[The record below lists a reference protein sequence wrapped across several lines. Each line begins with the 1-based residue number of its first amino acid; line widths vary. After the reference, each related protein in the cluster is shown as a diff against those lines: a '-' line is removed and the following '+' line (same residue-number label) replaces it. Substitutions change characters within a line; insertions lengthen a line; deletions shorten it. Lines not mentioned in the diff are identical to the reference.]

1 MEKRK
6 LFINFIA
13 GVFGGLLVLLV
24 YTFSTNQNTNTVKQR
39 NNYEQIEQQNGFVRK
54 AVDSNQSGT
63 INSRTAGLSS
73 PVGMLE
79 NEMVSAAQKTVDA
92 VVHVKTAYVQQYS
105 YGNPFL
111 EYFFGQGSQRKSQPV
126 VGSGSG
132 VIISDDGYIV
142 TNNHVIDKAQKI
154 KVVLNDK
161 REFDA
166 ELVGSDPGTDIAL
179 LKIDENNLPHVKA
192 ANSDNVQIGE
202 WVLAVGNPF
211 NLTSTV
217 TAGIVSAKARNINL
231 LRENYG
237 IEAFIQTDAAVNP
250 GNSGGALVNRK
261 GELIGINT
269 AIASKTGSFSG
280 YSFAVPVNIAMKV
293 VEDLIEFGQVQRAV
307 MGIMIHDLNESFAA
321 ENDIETLKGV
331 YIDNISEGGAADKA
345 GIEPGDVIVRIGTV
359 DIKNVAQLQ
368 EQLSKFRPGDRLKV
382 TVLRNN
388 REVEKDVILQNKMGS
403 TEIIQGEDPLVNL
416 GAQFEEVSDKEKKLL
431 NISHGMKIV
440 ELESG
445 KLRSSGIH
453 EGFIILAMNG
463 MKIVSEK
470 DIRQVIEQSKGGI
483 MVEGIYPNGMKAYY
497 AFGK

>member
-1 MEKRK
+1 MERRK
-6 LFINFIA
+6 IFINFIA
-13 GVFGGLLVLLV
+13 GLLGGLVVLLV
-24 YTFSTNQNTNTVKQR
+24 YTLTTETQTATQESAN
-39 NNYEQIEQQNGFVRK
+39 IERAQERSFVRQTI
-54 AVDSNQSGT
+54 DTNRSGELISST
-63 INSRTAGLSS
+63 VGNYS
-73 PVGMLE
+73 PVTMLE
-79 NEMVSAAQKTVDA
+79 NEMVTAAEKTVDA

-111 EYFFGQGSQRKSQPV
+111 EYFFGDGGQRRSQPV

-132 VIISDDGYIV
+132 VIISDNGYIV

-166 ELVGSDPGTDIAL
+166 ELVGTDPGTDIAL
-179 LKIDENNLPHVKA
+179 LKIDENNLPYVEP
-192 ANSDNVQIGE
+192 ANSDNVKVGE

-293 VEDLIEFGQVQRAV
+293 VEDLIEYGQVQRAV
-307 MGIMIHDLNESFAA
+307 MGIMIHDLNERFAS
-321 ENDIETLKGV
+321 EKDIETLEGV
-331 YIDNISEGGAADKA
+331 YIDNINTGGAADKA
-345 GIEPGDVIVRIGTV
+345 GIKPGDVIVRIGTV
-359 DIKNVAQLQ
+359 DIENVAELQ
-368 EQLSKFRPGDRLKV
+368 EQLSKFRPGDELKV
-382 TVLRNN
+382 TILRDNK
-388 REVEKDVILQNKMGS
+388 ELEKDVVLQNKRGS
-403 TEIIQGEDPLVNL
+403 TDILQGEDPIENL
-416 GAQFEEVSDKEKKLL
+416 GALFEPVTKKEKKLL

-445 KLRSSGIH
+445 KLRSAGIH

-463 MKIVSEK
+463 MKIASEN
-470 DIRQVIEQSKGGI
+470 DIRQVIDQSKGGI